1 MKKVVLLILTAA
13 IVLYGQAR
21 GLAQSETPK
30 LETGVQLTSLSLSRQ
45 DYFGS
50 ATEPGFG
57 GRVTYNF
64 TDYLAAEAEINFY
77 PNHSVFGGTGAGRQ
91 FGEGRALQGQFGIKV
106 GKRFKKFGIFAKARP
121 GFLTIGKVFSYEPGS
136 TADISGFVI
145 PDAHIGRKTHLTMD
159 VGGVLELYPSRRTVV
174 RFDAGDTIVR
184 YGRSFEPLDFSNQL
198 VSRPAHIT
206 HNFQLT
212 AGVALR
218 FQDSGQED
226 VDSATMHR
234 KGAPKYEVG
243 MQFTSLSFNL
253 PRPLCSDLCLYATD
267 RGPVTEPGLGG
278 RFTYNLTNYIGLEAE
293 GNFFVRD
300 TQGLDSPAG
309 HIFQGQFGVKAGKR
323 FQSLG
328 VFGKLRPGFVGFTRV
343 NQLVSTE
350 TFTYPGF
357 DNRQATIGTF
367 RIGREMYYST
377 DVGGVIEFYPSRRV
391 MTRFDLGDTIIHYSE
406 YAVHGFS
413 LSQPILRRPPETRHN
428 FQFTAG
434 LGFRF

>member
-1 MKKVVLLILTAA
+1 MKKIALLSLTAA
-13 IVLYGQAR
+13 IFLLGQAR

-30 LETGVQLTSLSLSRQ
+30 LEAGVQLTSLSLSQQ
-45 DYFGS
+45 DYFGNN
-50 ATEPGFG
+50 TEPGFG
-57 GRVTYNF
+57 GRITYNF
-64 TDYLAAEAEINFY
+64 TNKLAAEAEINFY
-77 PNHSVFGGTGAGRQ
+77 PNHNVFRAV
-91 FGEGRALQGQFGIKV
+91 GEGRALQGQFGIKV
-106 GKRFKKFGIFAKARP
+106 GKRFKKFGIFVKARP
-121 GFLTIGKVFSYEPGS
+121 GFLSIGKVFSYEPGS

-145 PDAHIGRKTHLTMD
+145 RDAHIGRKTHLTMD
-159 VGGVLELYPSRRTVV
+159 VGSVLELYPSRRTVV

-198 VSRPAHIT
+198 GSRPAFIT

-218 FQDSGQED
+218 FQGSGHED
-226 VDSATMHR
+226 VDSAPMQR
-234 KGAPKYEVG
+234 KGAPKYEAGV
-243 MQFTSLSFNL
+243 QFTSLSFNL
-253 PRPLCSDLCLYATD
+253 PRPLCLGLCVYPTD

-278 RFTYNLTNYIGLEAE
+278 RFTYNLTSYIGLEAE

-300 TQGLDSPAG
+300 TPEFDGPGG

-323 FQSLG
+323 FDSFG
-328 VFGKLRPGFVGFTRV
+328 FFGKLRPGFVGFTRV

-350 TFTYPGF
+350 TVILPAF
-357 DNRQATIGTF
+357 DNRQVTFGTF
-367 RIGREMYYST
+367 RVGRQLYYST

-391 MTRFDLGDTIIHYSE
+391 MTRFDFGDTIIRYSE
-406 YAVHGFS
+406 YAVQGFS
-413 LSQPILRRPPETRHN
+413 VSHPIVRRPPETRHN